1 MHVCLAISLFT
12 SPSDNGRKLRSA
24 KFQVRESSTDLEY
37 IMIYIWIMSTQNRK
51 YMIIPVYKFCHI
63 FQNIKLSL
71 VRKLMNILSLSSY
84 ISLFKKA
91 TINKWYKSKD
101 SLIPYGQG
109 MWNRLLKHVT
119 CVLHWERGKAVCHT
133 LHLLKKKQTKAK
145 MIFVWGTRIR
155 KVWKASFFYLFLI
168 SRILYMHTVC
178 FDYIGPLFLPYN
190 LSPTHPQPLLFTPN
204 IMCSLI

>member
-12 SPSDNGRKLRSA
+12 SPSDNGHKLRSA

-37 IMIYIWIMSTQNRK
+37 IMIYIWIMSTQNRE

-133 LHLLKKKQTKAK
+133 LHLLKKKA
-145 MIFVWGTRIR
+145 
-155 KVWKASFFYLFLI
+155 
-168 SRILYMHTVC
+168 
-178 FDYIGPLFLPYN
+178 N
-190 LSPTHPQPLLFTPN
+190 
-204 IMCSLI
+204 